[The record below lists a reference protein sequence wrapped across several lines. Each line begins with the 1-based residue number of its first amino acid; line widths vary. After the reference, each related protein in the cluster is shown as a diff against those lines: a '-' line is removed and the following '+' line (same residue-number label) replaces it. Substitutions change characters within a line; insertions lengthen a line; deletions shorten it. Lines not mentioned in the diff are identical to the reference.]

1 MVSTI
6 DYYLSLASPWSYL
19 GHQRLMNIADKYDC
33 QINVHA
39 VDLSIILPATGG
51 IALPKRSQQRKD
63 YRMQELK
70 RWRDYLSLP
79 LNCEPKHFPVID
91 EVAAAMLLAIR
102 EEDQMASL
110 KFASSCLSAVW
121 VDEKDISDLPTL
133 LDLASGHG
141 IDGEALLAKKE
152 SMLSIRRVE
161 SERAISKGV
170 YGVPSY
176 VVDGEVFWGQD
187 RLDFLERLV
196 AK

>member
-19 GHQRLMNIADKYDC
+19 GHQRLMSIADKYDC

-79 LNCEPKHFPVID
+79 LNCEPRHFPVID

-102 EEDQMASL
+102 EEEPAVVINSKDTLPCRA
-110 KFASSCLSAVW
+110 KTIKASCLVCSLMAF
-121 VDEKDISDLPTL
+121 T
-133 LDLASGHG
+133 
-141 IDGEALLAKKE
+141 
-152 SMLSIRRVE
+152 
-161 SERAISKGV
+161 
-170 YGVPSY
+170 
-176 VVDGEVFWGQD
+176 
-187 RLDFLERLV
+187 
-196 AK
+196 